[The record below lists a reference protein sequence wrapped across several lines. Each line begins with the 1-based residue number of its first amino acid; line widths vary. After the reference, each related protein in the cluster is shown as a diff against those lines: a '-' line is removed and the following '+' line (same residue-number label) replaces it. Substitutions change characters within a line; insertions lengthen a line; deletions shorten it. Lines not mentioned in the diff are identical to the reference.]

1 MTISSHVLNLR
12 KKHQEL
18 SEEIEEAQR
27 DLATDDLH
35 LTEMKKRKL
44 KIKEE
49 IFRLQAQYK
58 RNCV

>member
-12 KKHQEL
+12 KKHHVL
-18 SEEIEEAQR
+18 SEDIQEAQR

-49 IFRLQAQYK
+49 IFRLQA
-58 RNCV
+58 

>member
-35 LTEMKKRKL
+35 LTEMNKRKL
-44 KIKEE
+44 KTVFIQPQIKKGNSSE
-49 IFRLQAQYK
+49 
-58 RNCV
+58 